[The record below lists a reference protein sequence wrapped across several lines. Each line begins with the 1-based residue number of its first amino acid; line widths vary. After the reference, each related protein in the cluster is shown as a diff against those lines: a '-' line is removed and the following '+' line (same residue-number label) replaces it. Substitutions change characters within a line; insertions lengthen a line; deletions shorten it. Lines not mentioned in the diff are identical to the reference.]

1 MYRLNDTQNNQERA
15 SVETGVMIK
24 VGLDVHAVKVAMC
37 VEVDGATPQPAQI
50 VGRERVLEWMLKLKA
65 KHAGAKLVS
74 CYEAGPL
81 GYALHRELSGKGII
95 NYVVAPWR
103 MDERGKRQKTDRLDA
118 RALVEALDR
127 YLRGNKKALAIVP
140 VPTPEQEQ
148 RRARIR
154 LREQLARTRR
164 QHEARG
170 RSAMLLQGIHASG
183 RWWAP
188 KAWKELSEKLPKWL
202 LEIVETWRQLVEAA
216 DKQERALRAELEAA
230 APKSLPR
237 GVGALS
243 WEILGREILDW
254 NRFKNR
260 RQVASY
266 TGLCPGISQS
276 GQRTRYGSINRCG
289 NRAIR
294 HALLEMVWRLTRWQ
308 PNYPPIRPLID
319 GTLSPRQRRKRVVA
333 AARRLG
339 IDLWRLATGQCTAEQ
354 LGLDEAFIAR

>member
-1 MYRLNDTQNNQERA
+1 MFNASENTNTQERA
-15 SVETGVMIK
+15 SVETGVIIK
-24 VGLDVHAVKVAMC
+24 VGLDVHAVKVAAG
-37 VEVDGATPQPAQI
+37 VQVDGATPQPSQI
-50 VGRERVLEWMLKLKA
+50 VRRERLLEWMLRLRA
-65 KHAGAKLVS
+65 KYPGAKMVS

-81 GYALHRELSGKGII
+81 GYALDRELSEAGIT

-103 MDERGKRQKTDRLDA
+103 MNERGKNQKTDRLDA

-127 YLRGNKKALAIVP
+127 YLRGNRKALAIVP

-148 RRARIR
+148 SRARLR
-154 LREQLARTRR
+154 LRDQLARTRR
-164 QHEARG
+164 QHEAQG
-170 RSAMLLQGIHASG
+170 RSAMLLQGIHVSG

-188 KAWKELSEKLPKWL
+188 KAWKELAETLPKWL
-202 LEIVETWRQLVEAA
+202 REIVETLRQLVEAA
-216 DKQERALRAELEAA
+216 DKQERALRAEIEAA

-243 WEILGREILDW
+243 WEVLEREIRDW
-254 NRFKNR
+254 KRFKNR

-276 GQRTRYGSINRCG
+276 GNQTRYGSINRCG

-308 PNYPPIRPLID
+308 PNYPPVRPLID
-319 GTLSPRQRRKRVVA
+319 GSLSPRQRRKRVVA
-333 AARRLG
+333 AARRLA

-354 LGLDEAFIAR
+354 LGLDAAFNAN